1 MCLALISQHLLKKRS
16 IQAVLK
22 QLPATA
28 ILYQWTLEAFSPGN
42 FSSLHL
48 VTILFNSTFLDFKKN
63 YFMCLP
69 ACTCVPHACSAQ
81 IRQKGVSD
89 PLELA
94 VSHHVGTRN
103 QILGLHA
110 QIHLLSSA
118 QPCLLMVPPHPQ
130 NSWEPSL
137 WRTVH
142 TQAIPDV
149 QMSLA
154 TKDSCPSSHA
164 KCLQYFS

>member
-81 IRQKGVSD
+81 ICQKGVSD
-89 PLELA
+89 PLELGCQP
-94 VSHHVGTRN
+94 SCGHQEPKPGPPRPDSFTFF
-103 QILGLHA
+103 
-110 QIHLLSSA
+110 SSA
-118 QPCLLMVPPHPQ
+118 LPPNGPASSSKQ
-130 NSWEPSL
+130 L
-137 WRTVH
+137 G
-142 TQAIPDV
+142 
-149 QMSLA
+149 
-154 TKDSCPSSHA
+154 TKPMEDSSYASH
-164 KCLQYFS
+164 S